1 MQPMKTPIKK
11 ILIVEDDKPILYSLT
26 KKFNLVEG
34 LKVLYAE
41 DGDLALKMA
50 LKEKPNLILL
60 DVILP
65 KMDGVEML
73 KKLRQDKRGKDIK
86 VIILS
91 NLSDPAKESTA
102 RELGVIDYIIKAD
115 WKIDN
120 VIEKVLK
127 QLK

>member
-1 MQPMKTPIKK
+1 MKTPIKK